1 MHTKPGTN
9 ILLGPSDRIGFEKK
23 NMKKMGLQS
32 KNMTSISLPRV
43 VSLTIISLYRSSGQS
58 IITLVVAI

>member
-1 MHTKPGTN
+1 MPRKPGTN
-9 ILLGPSDRIGFEKK
+9 IFLGPSDRIGFEKK
-23 NMKKMGLQS
+23 NMKIMGLQS

-58 IITLVVAI
+58 TITWVVAI